1 MILDFFK
8 ELEEKII
15 EVNKSLE
22 KYIEEK
28 DAPQATI
35 YKAMNYSINAGG
47 KRIRPVI
54 MLSAAELMCGNHD
67 GVMPF
72 ACALEM
78 IHTYSLI
85 HDDLPCMDN
94 DDLRRGKPT
103 NHIVY
108 GEAIAVLAG
117 DALLN
122 KAFETILK
130 NSQMSPNMT
139 IAAMSEIA
147 NASGTEGMIGG
158 QVIDIESENKQIDAV
173 TLMTLHLNKTAALI
187 MVAAKVGAL
196 LGGGSRED
204 LLLMEEFSR
213 YLGIA
218 FQIKDDILDVEGN
231 EEALGKKTGADEEN
245 KKSTFVSI
253 YGLEQSKNILADY
266 TQKAI
271 ETLSPYGEKA
281 AFLIELAN
289 FLLGREN

>member
-1 MILDFFK
+1 MDFYK

-15 EVNKSLE
+15 EVNKYID

-28 DAPQATI
+28 EAPQSTI
-35 YKAMNYSINAGG
+35 YSAMKYSINAGG
-47 KRIRPVI
+47 KRIRPVL
-54 MLSAAELMCGNHD
+54 MMAAAELIGGTYE

-103 NHIVY
+103 NHKVF
-108 GEAIAVLAG
+108 GEAMAVLAG

-130 NSQMSPNMT
+130 NSQLSPNMT
-139 IAAMSEIA
+139 LAAMNEIA
-147 NASGTEGMIGG
+147 TASGTEGMIGG

-173 TLMTLHLNKTAALI
+173 TLMTLHLNKTGALI
-187 MVAAKVGAL
+187 MTAAKVGAL
-196 LGGGSRED
+196 LAGGSRED
-204 LLLMEEFSR
+204 LLALEEFSR

-218 FQIKDDILDVEGN
+218 FQIKDDILDVEGT
-231 EEALGKKTGADEEN
+231 EEVLGKKTGADAEN
-245 KKSTFVSI
+245 NKSTFVTI
-253 YGLEQSKNILADY
+253 YGLEQSKNILNEY

-271 ETLSPYGEKA
+271 NTLLSYGERA
-281 AFLIELAN
+281 EFLIQLSK
-289 FLLGREN
+289 FLLEREN

>member
-1 MILDFFK
+1 MDFFK

-15 EVNKSLE
+15 EVNKSLD

-28 DAPQATI
+28 EYPQATI
-35 YKAMNYSINAGG
+35 YKAMNYSLSAGG

-54 MLSAAELMCGNHD
+54 MLSAAELISGNYD

-103 NHIVY
+103 NHKVF

-139 IAAMSEIA
+139 LAAMNEIA
-147 NASGTEGMIGG
+147 ISSGTEGMIGG

-173 TLMTLHLNKTAALI
+173 TLMTLHINKTGALI
-187 MVAAKVGAL
+187 MTAAKVGAL
-196 LGGGSRED
+196 LGGGTRED
-204 LLLMEEFSR
+204 LLTLEEFAR

-218 FQIKDDILDVEGN
+218 FQIKDDILDVEGSA
-231 EEALGKKTGADEEN
+231 EVLGKNIGTDAQKQ
-245 KKSTFVSI
+245 KSTFVSI
-253 YGLEQSKNILADY
+253 YGLEQSKRILEDY

-271 ETLSPYGEKA
+271 DALSVYGDRSE
-281 AFLIELAN
+281 FLIELAK
-289 FLLGREN
+289 FLLDREN

>member
-1 MILDFFK
+1 M
-8 ELEEKII
+8 
-15 EVNKSLE
+15 NKSLE

-54 MLSAAELMCGNHD
+54 MLAAAELVCGNYE

-103 NHIVY
+103 NHRVY

-187 MVAAKVGAL
+187 MTAAKVGAL
-196 LGGGSRED
+196 LAGGSRED

-231 EEALGKKTGADEEN
+231 EEVLGKKTGADEEN
-245 KKSTFVSI
+245 QKSTFVSI

-271 ETLSPYGEKA
+271 ETLTPYGEKA
-281 AFLIELAN
+281 MFLVELAK

>member
-1 MILDFFK
+1 MDFYK

-22 KYIEEK
+22 KFIEEK
-28 DAPQATI
+28 EAPQSTI

-54 MLSAAELMCGNHD
+54 MLSCAELIGGNYD

-103 NHIVY
+103 NHKVF
-108 GEAIAVLAG
+108 GEAMAVLSG

-130 NSQMSPNMT
+130 NSQVSPNMT

-147 NASGTEGMIGG
+147 TASGTEGMIGG
-158 QVIDIESENKQIDAV
+158 QVIDIESEDKQIDAV
-173 TLMTLHLNKTAALI
+173 TLMTLHLNKTGALI
-187 MVAAKVGAL
+187 MAAAKVGAL
-196 LGGGSRED
+196 LAGGGRED

-218 FQIKDDILDVEGN
+218 FQIKDDILDVEGSVD
-231 EEALGKKTGADEEN
+231 ALGKKTGADEEN

-253 YGLEQSKNILADY
+253 YGLEQSKKILCDY
-266 TQKAI
+266 TEKAI
-271 ETLSPYGEKA
+271 EILSSYGERA
-281 AFLIELAN
+281 EFLIGLCN
-289 FLLGREN
+289 FLLSREN

>member
-1 MILDFFK
+1 MDFYK

-22 KYIEEK
+22 KFIEEK
-28 DAPQATI
+28 EAPQATI

-54 MLSAAELMCGNHD
+54 MLSCAELIGGTSD

-103 NHIVY
+103 NHKVF
-108 GEAIAVLAG
+108 GEAMAVLAG

-130 NSQMSPNMT
+130 NSQVSPNMT
-139 IAAMSEIA
+139 LAALSEIA
-147 NASGTEGMIGG
+147 TASGTEGMIGG

-173 TLMTLHLNKTAALI
+173 TLMTLHLNKTGALI
-187 MVAAKVGAL
+187 MTAARVGAL
-196 LGGGSRED
+196 LSGGGRED

-218 FQIKDDILDVEGN
+218 FQIKDDILDVEGS
-231 EEALGKKTGADEEN
+231 EEALGKKIGADEEN

-253 YGLEQSKNILADY
+253 YGLEQSKKILYDY

-271 ETLSPYGEKA
+271 EILSSYGEKA
-281 AFLIELAN
+281 EFLIELCK
-289 FLLGREN
+289 FLLSREN

>member
-1 MILDFFK
+1 MDFYK

-22 KYIEEK
+22 KFIEEK
-28 DAPQATI
+28 EAPQATI

-54 MLSAAELMCGNHD
+54 MLSCAELIGGTSD

-103 NHIVY
+103 NHKVF
-108 GEAIAVLAG
+108 GEAMAVLAG

-130 NSQMSPNMT
+130 NSQVSPNMT
-139 IAAMSEIA
+139 IAALSEIA
-147 NASGTEGMIGG
+147 TASGTEGMIGG
-158 QVIDIESENKQIDAV
+158 QVIDIESEDKQIDAV
-173 TLMTLHLNKTAALI
+173 TLMTLHLNKTGALI
-187 MVAAKVGAL
+187 MTAAKVGAL
-196 LGGGSRED
+196 LSGGGRED

-218 FQIKDDILDVEGN
+218 FQIKDDILDVEGSV
-231 EEALGKKTGADEEN
+231 EALGKKIGADEEN

-253 YGLEQSKNILADY
+253 YGLEQSKKILSDY
-266 TQKAI
+266 TEKAI
-271 ETLSPYGEKA
+271 EILSSYGEKA
-281 AFLIELAN
+281 EFLIELCK
-289 FLLGREN
+289 FLLRREN